1 MSIKQLNA
9 SYVPEEDRVL
19 FRFTTLQ
26 NQEYRLWLTRSVIK
40 EILSIGAQA
49 SVAVLAKEHPPE
61 QVKAIA
67 QFKQK
72 TNAENAQF
80 TTFEPAAN
88 FPIGGLPLLV
98 NRCKLSLQSNTMTL
112 EFLLVKGQVI
122 GLKLTEEMISQMRIL
137 LQTIAMRANW
147 GLVRDFVEPANAQ
160 AEMDA
165 TGLPANYPPKN
176 LH

>member
-19 FRFTTLQ
+19 FRFTTLE

-40 EILSIGAQA
+40 EILSIGVQA
-49 SVAVLAKEHPPE
+49 SVAVLAKEHTPE
-61 QVKAIA
+61 QAKAIA

-88 FPIGGLPLLV
+88 FPIGGVPLLV
-98 NRCKLSLQSNTMTL
+98 HQCKLSLQAEQMTL
-112 EFLLVKGQVI
+112 QFELPKGQVI

-147 GLVRDFVEPANAQ
+147 GLVRDYVEPANAQ